1 MAKKKKRGSIGID
14 IGGTKSLFAL
24 FDEKFALVEEIKERT
39 HPDKGGGPV
48 FRKMFR
54 DSVKKLLRAADK
66 RGLEIRAIGV
76 GCAGLIDSEQ
86 GVVRASP
93 NVAFLKN
100 FSFRDTLRTVSKAKV
115 FVTNDVQAGL
125 WGEHQLGAARRA
137 RNAIGIFIGTGIGGA
152 LVIDGKIYRGSSG
165 IAGDIGNYLL
175 HAMGPLAGSSREGVL
190 DDVAS
195 RTAIAGD
202 AATLAHKRWAPKLRA
217 RAGTDVGNITS
228 GDLAKAIADG
238 DKAVEKLVRSR
249 ARVVGIALSN
259 LVDFINP
266 DVLVLG
272 GGLVEAMPDLV
283 RNEIRKGI
291 QAHCTRGAFKP
302 LKVRAAKLRDHAVTT
317 GAACLAL
324 DMAAGKRP
332 VR

>member
-1 MAKKKKRGSIGID
+1 MAKQHFATIGID

-24 FDEKFALVEEIKERT
+24 FDEKFALIEEIKCPT
-39 HPDKGGGPV
+39 HAKRGGGQA

-54 DSVKKLLRAADK
+54 DSVRKLLKVAK
-66 RGLEIRAIGV
+66 RRKLVVPSIGI
-76 GCAGLIDSEQ
+76 GCAGLIDYDT
-86 GVVRASP
+86 GVVRVSP
-93 NVAFLKN
+93 NVAFLKG
-100 FSFRDTLRTVSKAKV
+100 FSFRSALKSLTKAKV
-115 FVTNDVQAGL
+115 YAANDVQVGL
-125 WGEHQLGAARRA
+125 YGELKLGAAKGA
-137 RNAIGIFIGTGIGGA
+137 RHVIGVFIGTGIGGA
-152 LVIDGKIYRGSSG
+152 LVVDGKLYRGQSG

-202 AATLAHKRWAPKLRA
+202 AATLAAKRWAPNLRA
-217 RAGTDVGNITS
+217 QVGTDVDNIKST
-228 GDLAKAIADG
+228 DIARAIRHG

-266 DVLVLG
+266 EVLILG
-272 GGLVEAMPDLV
+272 GGLVEAMPSLV
-283 RNEIRKGI
+283 RNEVRKGI
-291 QAHCTRGAFKP
+291 EAHSTKAAFKV
-302 LKVRAAKLRDHAVTT
+302 LKVRLAKLGDHAVTA
-317 GAACLAL
+317 GAARLAM
-324 DMAAGKRP
+324 DVASGKRV